1 MPLNLQLITE
11 PVAEPITLYQAKL
24 QCGFGPMQDTDRAA
38 EEILGAQLRPFIV
51 AARATAESYM
61 NRAIYNQTWI
71 RTLDHFPLWWAANG
85 TVNPSYRKDW
95 PYYSD
100 FWNRITIDVPWPKTN
115 SVKSITYVDQSN
127 TVQTLDPSQYDV
139 DLTSEPA
146 RIVPADGTYWPSEM
160 TYKPGSVVVTFVAGS
175 YGDGVTVDTCPETIK
190 AAIKLILARLY
201 QLASPEPLELELI
214 PKAAVALLDFYAI
227 HVFSYRP

>member
-1 MPLNLQLITE
+1 
-11 PVAEPITLYQAKL
+11 
-24 QCGFGPMQDTDRAA
+24 
-38 EEILGAQLRPFIV
+38 
-51 AARATAESYM
+51 
-61 NRAIYNQTWI
+61 
-71 RTLDHFPLWWAANG
+71 
-85 TVNPSYRKDW
+85 
-95 PYYSD
+95 
-100 FWNRITIDVPWPKTN
+100 
-115 SVKSITYVDQSN
+115 
-127 TVQTLDPSQYDV
+127 
-139 DLTSEPA
+139 
-146 RIVPADGTYWPSEM
+146 M